1 MKTYQMTFNAGGCEV
16 SVPVSAETEAKA
28 RQIATLMCIESGGN
42 PKTVKLN

>member
-1 MKTYQMTFNAGGCEV
+1 MTYQATFNAGGCEV
-16 SVPVSAETEAKA
+16 SVPVSAETKSKA

>member
-1 MKTYQMTFNAGGCEV
+1 MTYKATFNAGGCEV

-28 RQIATLMCIESGGN
+28 RQIAVAMCLQSGGN